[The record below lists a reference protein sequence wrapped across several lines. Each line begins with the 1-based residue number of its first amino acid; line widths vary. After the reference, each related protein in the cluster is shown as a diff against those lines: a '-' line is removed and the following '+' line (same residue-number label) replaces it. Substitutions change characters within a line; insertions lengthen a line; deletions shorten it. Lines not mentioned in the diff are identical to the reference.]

1 MNIDRV
7 FSALAIS
14 SQGMSAQRKRMDA
27 IAENIANVETTR
39 TEEGGPYR
47 RKVVQFEAKGGGFFS
62 SLVRKA
68 GLALSA
74 THRGHMQG
82 GGSVAENIAPGV
94 PQLDTTEKED
104 PTGPKMVYDPA
115 HPDANADGYVAMP
128 NINIVTEMVNMISA
142 SRAYEAN
149 VVTVSAAKN
158 MAKDALE
165 I

>member
-14 SQGMSAQRKRMDA
+14 AQGMSAQRKRMDA
-27 IAENIANVETTR
+27 IASNIANVETTR

-47 RKVVQFEAKGGGFFS
+47 RKVVQFEATSRGFFG

-68 GLALSA
+68 SLALSA
-74 THRGHMQG
+74 THRGHIA
-82 GGSVAENIAPGV
+82 GGSSSARLHETV
-94 PQLDTTEKED
+94 PQLEASEKDD
-104 PTGPKMVYDPA
+104 PTGPKIVYDPS
-115 HPDANADGYVAMP
+115 HPDANAEGYVAMP
-128 NINIVTEMVNMISA
+128 NVNIVTEMVNMISA

-149 VVTVSAAKN
+149 VVTVTAAKN

>member
-14 SQGMSAQRKRMDA
+14 AQGMSAQRKRMDA
-27 IAENIANVETTR
+27 IASNIANVETTR

-47 RKVVQFEAKGGGFFS
+47 RKVVQFEATSRGFFG

-68 GLALSA
+68 SLALSA
-74 THRGHMQG
+74 THRGHIG
-82 GGSVAENIAPGV
+82 GGAVTSTRVPETV
-94 PQLDTTEKED
+94 PQLEAAEKED
-104 PTGPKMVYDPA
+104 PTGPKMVYDPS
-115 HPDANADGYVAMP
+115 HPDANAEGYVAMP
-128 NINIVTEMVNMISA
+128 NVNIVTEMVNMISA

-149 VVTVSAAKN
+149 VVTVTAAKN